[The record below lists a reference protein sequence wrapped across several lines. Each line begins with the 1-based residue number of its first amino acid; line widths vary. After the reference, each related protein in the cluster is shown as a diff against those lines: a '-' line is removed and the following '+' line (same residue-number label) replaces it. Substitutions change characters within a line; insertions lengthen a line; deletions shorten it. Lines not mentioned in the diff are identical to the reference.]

1 MFYVEKF
8 PQTSRSDKRNGNSG
22 NNLPGKFN
30 NYLYVHKNRHFDN
43 KPRL

>member
-1 MFYVEKF
+1 MLKNFHKH
-8 PQTSRSDKRNGNSG
+8 QDQIRKNGNSG